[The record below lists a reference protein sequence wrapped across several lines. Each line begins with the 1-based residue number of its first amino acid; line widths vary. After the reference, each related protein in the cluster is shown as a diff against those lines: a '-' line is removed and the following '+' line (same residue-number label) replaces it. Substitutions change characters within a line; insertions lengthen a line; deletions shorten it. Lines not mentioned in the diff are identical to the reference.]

1 MHIGLASY
9 KVLPAHNLRYFVQM
23 PLGKCHIERFLVHS
37 TKFFAVCRVECDTF
51 IGAQHRIFAVCI
63 VKCDGLCCYTA
74 KVSGHVPKSTSKYF
88 RGRHRRNKVDKVL
101 KYVVGDTGSFSIKK
115 LDMH

>member
-37 TKFFAVCRVECDTF
+37 TKFFAVSRVECSHLLVLNTDF
-51 IGAQHRIFAVCI
+51 LLFALLNVMGKSI
-63 VKCDGLCCYTA
+63 
-74 KVSGHVPKSTSKYF
+74 GHVPKSTSKYF

-101 KYVVGDTGSFSIKK
+101 KYVVGDTA
-115 LDMH
+115 HY